1 MKPPPGKRKPPRDAG
16 RPSTDKIQVKQSHD
30 QGQKASRIP
39 APWLR
44 EGDRLRAEA
53 KRTGARRDI
62 LAWLRHEIGIV
73 QRTTGGRP

>member
-1 MKPPPGKRKPPRDAG
+1 MAAFVLEATTRSGHGKG
-16 RPSTDKIQVKQSHD
+16 
-30 QGQKASRIP
+30 ASR
-39 APWLR
+39 
-44 EGDRLRAEA
+44 RLRAEA